1 LPPGAKYII
10 FNYYKQRLALK
21 GNRPTF
27 KGSCLTALHLRAT
40 ISQLLHLGATLLQ
53 LLHLGVAVLQLLHLR
68 AAISQ
73 LLHLG
78 ATVLQLLHLGVT
90 VSQLL
95 HLGATVS
102 QLLHLGAAVLH
113 LGASESRQY
122 YHASPLINRTFRSS
136 TLQPTHP
143 QFLKPDITNM
153 KRRKLPT

>member
-1 LPPGAKYII
+1 MPPGAKYII

-73 LLHLG
+73 LLYLG
-78 ATVLQLLHLGVT
+78 ATVLQLLY
-90 VSQLL
+90 
-95 HLGATVS
+95 LGATVS
-102 QLLHLGAAVLH
+102 QLLYLGAAVLH

>member
-1 LPPGAKYII
+1 MPPGAKYII

-78 ATVLQLLHLGVT
+78 ATVLQLLHLG
-90 VSQLL
+90 
-95 HLGATVS
+95 ATVS

>member
-78 ATVLQLLHLGVT
+78 ATVLQLLHLG
-90 VSQLL
+90 
-95 HLGATVS
+95 ATVS